1 MLISIH
7 LSSSSYKNSPPWG
20 RACYS
25 TRSRPV
31 LDLSI
36 FESVRR
42 SSMPRFLAYTPD
54 VPNVLDKR
62 MAVRPKHMERAKPD
76 LEGGING
83 QSKLC
88 PI

>member
-7 LSSSSYKNSPPWG
+7 LISSSYKSSPPWG
-20 RACYS
+20 QAYYS

-31 LDLSI
+31 RHQSI
-36 FESVRR
+36 FESVR

-88 PI
+88 HI